1 MTVEEKLSALRAR
14 MKEEGVDAFLV
25 PTEDFHC
32 SEYVGDYFKCRT
44 YLTGFTGSAGTALV
58 TDQEALLWT
67 DGRYFIQAAQQLEG
81 SGISLMKMGE
91 PGVPTIEEYLSEH
104 LGKDQVLS
112 FDGRCM
118 TAGKG
123 ERFSRLLAPK
133 GARVRADLDLV
144 GDIWPDRPALS
155 CTPVWEL
162 GTEYTGLSRA
172 EKIRMIRDEM
182 KKNRCSFHIMT
193 ALDDIAWLLNLRGED
208 IPCNPVFMS
217 YAVVTESEVLLF
229 SQE

>member
-1 MTVEEKLSALRAR
+1 MTVEEKLGALRAR

-58 TDQEALLWT
+58 TEQEAMLWT
-67 DGRYFIQAAQQLEG
+67 DGRYFIQAAQQLKG

-155 CTPVWEL
+155 CRF
-162 GTEYTGLSRA
+162 G
-172 EKIRMIRDEM
+172 
-182 KKNRCSFHIMT
+182 
-193 ALDDIAWLLNLRGED
+193 NLAQNIQAFPARKRSG
-208 IPCNPVFMS
+208 
-217 YAVVTESEVLLF
+217 
-229 SQE
+229 